1 MAERDRLTLSKGVRL
16 SCIAARKD
24 LHACSLLIL
33 GETQLPRAT
42 ALVHSLCHSNNV
54 ESWQTVRSAG
64 APILLKG
71 SHAGSG
77 FDVWMQGETCM
88 LDSGGAVPSV
98 NALQFLFLLRDVTN
112 VCVCR
117 SYRGAMSHHV
127 ARQYQATLC
136 SSWKLERIRTQAD

>member
-24 LHACSLLIL
+24 LHACSLLMM
-33 GETQLPRAT
+33 GETQLPRTT
-42 ALVHSLCHSNNV
+42 ALVHSLYHSNNV

-71 SHAGSG
+71 SHAGRA

-88 LDSGGAVPSV
+88 LDSGGAVPRECECIAVLISAARCDERMCLQILTRCNV
-98 NALQFLFLLRDVTN
+98 PPCREAVPGYTLQFME
-112 VCVCR
+112 
-117 SYRGAMSHHV
+117 A
-127 ARQYQATLC
+127 
-136 SSWKLERIRTQAD
+136 